1 MPPITDAYV
10 SLAERVAARLGSPRV
25 RALHLPPP
33 TGTKEAEFCALE
45 LEDGSIGF
53 TYIQLEGTEAPLR
66 ERYGERGPVGA
77 EAVALAR
84 GFSGTDPVARSLA
97 FAAINALSQ
106 QLFTRAG
113 WMPSASGDP
122 LGAIEPRPGEH
133 IGMIGLFKPLVP
145 LIVRSGARLTVLELK
160 DELVRE
166 SAHFRVT
173 LDPAA
178 LASCEKVVSTS
189 TVLLNDT
196 LDDVLA
202 ACRNARRFAV
212 VGPTAGCVPD
222 PLFARGVDTLGGRR
236 VSDREG
242 FLEAFRSGG
251 KWGTYAIKYVLT
263 REGYPGI
270 ERLMARVAEPSTR
283 ND

>member
-10 SLAERVAARLGSPRV
+10 SLAERIAARLGAPRV

-45 LEDGSIGF
+45 LEDGSFGF
-53 TYIQLEGTEAPLR
+53 TYIQLEGTEALLR
-66 ERYGERGPVGA
+66 ERYGARSIAGV
-77 EAVALAR
+77 EAAALAR
-84 GFSGTDPVARSLA
+84 GFSDADPVARSLA

-113 WMPSASGDP
+113 WLPSESDDA
-122 LGAIEPRPGEH
+122 LGAIDPQPGDH
-133 IGMIGLFKPLVP
+133 IAMIGLFKPLVP
-145 LIVRSGARLTVLELK
+145 MIVRAGARLTVLELK
-160 DELVRE
+160 ESLVRE

-178 LASCEKVVSTS
+178 LASCGKVVSTS

-202 ACRNARRFAV
+202 ACGNARRFTII
-212 VGPTAGCVPD
+212 GPTAGCVPD
-222 PLFARGVDTLGGRR
+222 PLFARGVDALGGRR
-236 VSDREG
+236 VTDRER
-242 FLEAFRSGG
+242 FLDAFRSGG
-251 KWGTYAIKYVLT
+251 KWGAYASKYVLA

-270 ERLMARVAEPSTR
+270 ERLLARVG
-283 ND
+283 